1 MPHTKD
7 PAAPKQP
14 GTTAE
19 LNNIYDN
26 ELYLRKVRTRPGQ
39 CWQCREVCAAWAG
52 AMQVGHPPG
61 HAH

>member
-26 ELYLRKVRTRPGQ
+26 ELYLRKGMHTESSDTEEQHSEPGDD
-39 CWQCREVCAAWAG
+39 EVYINS
-52 AMQVGHPPG
+52 
-61 HAH
+61 